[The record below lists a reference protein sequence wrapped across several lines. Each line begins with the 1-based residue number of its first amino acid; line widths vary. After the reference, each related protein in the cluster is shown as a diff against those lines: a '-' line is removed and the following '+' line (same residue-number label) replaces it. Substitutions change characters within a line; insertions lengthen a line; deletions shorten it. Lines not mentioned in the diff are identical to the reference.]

1 MNHRQQTLIDELNT
15 NGHVSVVDLAAK
27 LKVTEMTIRRDLQQL
42 ESQQLL
48 TRVHGGALPCSK
60 LPLGA
65 DILTSPAN
73 DKQIAIA
80 KLTVDTLPNDA
91 TVMLNVGTTVL
102 QIAREIARR
111 QLALTVVTNSLPVA
125 VTLYQS
131 ECHVLLTGGSLRR
144 QSLDLVGP
152 VTEQNIDE
160 YHVDILIAGCDGAM
174 AGEGFFTNDV
184 NLAAME
190 QKAVRIA
197 SEVIIVTESHKFHKR
212 SLAKFADISEVS
224 TIITDS
230 QLSSAD
236 ADLITQNKITLL
248 TANERK

>member
-1 MNHRQQTLIDELNT
+1 MNHRQQTLMDELKT
-15 NGHVSVVDLAAK
+15 NGHVSVVDLAQK
-27 LKVTEMTIRRDLQQL
+27 LQVTEMTIRRDLQQL
-42 ESQQLL
+42 ESQRLL
-48 TRVHGGALPCSK
+48 TRVHGGAVPCSK

-65 DILTSPAN
+65 DMLTAPAN
-73 DKQIAIA
+73 EQQIAIA
-80 KLTVDTLPNDA
+80 KATVDALPANA

-102 QIAREIARR
+102 QVAREIARR

-125 VTLYQS
+125 IILYQS

-160 YHVDILIAGCDGAM
+160 YHVDILIGGCDGAM
-174 AGEGFFTNDV
+174 AGEGFFTSDV

-190 QKAVRIA
+190 QKAVRVA
-197 SEVIIVTESHKFHKR
+197 SKVIIITESHKFHKR

-230 QLSSAD
+230 KLSSVD
-236 ADLITQNKITLL
+236 ANLIKQHNVKLIT
-248 TANERK
+248 AN